1 MGNNVILVDGRIFLN
16 NVKRLDAARSA
27 IAPIPAQ
34 MNEITSDI
42 ETFKEYRSKYLDALK
57 MLNEYEKLSQSDT
70 KDLYCVYEAKKEQ
83 DQQFADSYK
92 YVKTSD

>member
-42 ETFKEYRSKYLDALK
+42 ETFKEYRSKYLDAIE
-57 MLNEYEKLSQSDT
+57 MLNKYEDLSRNDT
-70 KDLYCVYEAKKEQ
+70 HDLINIYESRENYDRQHAN
-83 DQQFADSYK
+83 SYT
-92 YVKTSD
+92 YTG